1 MRLDWLKREARPKV
15 VAAAALIAIVSGTLI
30 GAYAAKVSQAVV
42 LQVYFLSNLSPSDS
56 WSCAVHLNNE
66 DHFRTVTG
74 TGNGEATFYYVDN
87 ILATCT
93 KLSTSIYSI
102 SVGFRT
108 LTGQEL
114 AGFSANPHITTNTWT
129 RTTSA

>member
-1 MRLDWLKREARPKV
+1 MHMDWLGRKARPKI
-15 VAAAALIAIVSGTLI
+15 VAAAAVIALVSGVLI
-30 GAYAAKVSQAVV
+30 GSYAAKVSQAVV
-42 LQVYFLSNLSPSDS
+42 HQVSFLSNPSPSDS
-56 WSCAVHLNNE
+56 WSCAVHLNSE

-74 TGNGEATFYYVDN
+74 TGNGEATFYYVEN

-102 SVGFRT
+102 SVGFKT

-114 AGFSANPHITTNTWT
+114 AGFSA
-129 RTTSA
+129 